1 MEMIGVSLGLAG
13 VVFAIIGVVGA
24 LGALNK
30 TLNEI
35 LRKMRD

>member
-1 MEMIGVSLGLAG
+1 MIGVSLGLAG